1 MAPQRP
7 PGKKPDSS
15 EPENEREK
23 VSLYLPSDLAQELRI
38 AAVKQ
43 RRTISAVAEQ
53 CIRDGLAA
61 TANKDK

>member
-1 MAPQRP
+1 MASQRP
-7 PGKKPDSS
+7 SSKKPESPKQES
-15 EPENEREK
+15 EREK

-61 TANKDK
+61 TAKEMK